1 MVIGLVV
8 LAVAGTRVIDTRGE
22 VGIDNFSLAP
32 LSKIFRYENAF
43 SDTPPNN
50 GRRNRG
56 MFVRGTKAEGA
67 IWEIYWPEPTY
78 YRNISLRSAASLQL
92 QNDKKSTNGSH
103 SRHFT

>member
-32 LSKIFRYENAF
+32 LSK
-43 SDTPPNN
+43 
-50 GRRNRG
+50 
-56 MFVRGTKAEGA
+56 
-67 IWEIYWPEPTY
+67 IYWPEPTY